1 MLIAA
6 LFVQVVGSFPPPAN
20 PPRVTAVRTERA
32 ISIDGRLD
40 EPVWQQAP
48 AASGWRKINVAEGT
62 AASTPT
68 DVRVA
73 YDAQHVYLAFIAYD
87 SMRATPPRVRNM
99 QRDFVFAEND
109 VVSVV
114 FDPFRDQRSGQI
126 FQVTPAGNQRDS
138 QLLVGQGIDQDW
150 DVPWRVRTSVTD
162 SAWIA
167 ELAIPWSSLRY
178 PDGAETWGVN
188 FYRGLR
194 RKNEVTAWSPVP
206 RGLSFART
214 DYAGLLDGIA
224 PPRART
230 PVQWQPYVRTRV
242 GRFGVP
248 SAALTASDAGGE
260 VKWQPSAGTVVD
272 LTVNTDFAQAEV
284 DRQVVNLTRFSP
296 FFPERRQFFLENRA
310 LFAAGVAGRIQPFF
324 SRSIGRSEDG
334 TPVPL
339 AFGAR
344 FIRRTSAVN
353 TGMLVV
359 RQGRDG
365 PTALSDVAVVR
376 STVNRGA
383 RTRFGAMLVGR
394 RDAVDDSPVRVHG
407 TAVIDAFSQLTP
419 TFGVNASASMTQRS
433 LADGNGMAGNVS
445 FTQAGTALFADL
457 SAEVVGR
464 HYRPEA
470 GFVARQDYTQVN
482 TSEFFA
488 LRPSWLPDAIRSYAP
503 SMTASMIHRASTR
516 EFQEAHIDVRPLSVQ
531 WQSAASASV
540 GVDINWQRLDVPFTL
555 VPGIQVPVGDYA
567 YTRATAAVASNP
579 ASALAWSVAGSAG
592 RYFDGILV
600 RAEGSA
606 TWTPDPRVAI
616 RLSYTPNQFRD
627 YGDSSARAT
636 THLVA
641 PELRLA
647 VNPRIQLTSFYQFNS
662 AVRQG
667 SLNVRGAWEFA
678 PLSFVYVVWNS
689 RRPID
694 GLQAA
699 RRTVAADQLTVKV
712 TYLFRR

>member
-6 LFVQVVGSFPPPAN
+6 LLLQVTGGFPPPTD
-20 PPRVTAVRTERA
+20 PLRVTAVRTRTA
-32 ISIDGRLD
+32 MVIDGRLD
-40 EPVWQQAP
+40 EPVWQQATP
-48 AASGWRKINVAEGT
+48 ATGWRKNNVDQGAP
-62 AASTPT
+62 ASAPT

-73 YDAQHVYLAFIAYD
+73 YDAQYIYVAFVARD
-87 SMRATPPRVRNM
+87 SVGVEPPRVRNL
-99 QRDFVFAEND
+99 QRDFRFDEND

-138 QLLVGQGIDQDW
+138 QLLVGQGIDQEW
-150 DVPWRVRTSVTD
+150 DVPWRARTTVSD
-162 SAWIA
+162 SGWTA

-178 PDGAETWGVN
+178 PDGARTWGVN

-194 RKNEVTAWSPVP
+194 RKNEVTTWSPVP

-214 DYAGLLDGIA
+214 DYAGLLDGLE

-230 PVQWQPYVRTRV
+230 PVQLQPYVRTRV

-248 SAALTASDAGGE
+248 GAAQTAGDAGGE

-324 SRSIGRSEDG
+324 SRSIGRGEDG
-334 TPVPL
+334 TPVPI

-344 FIRRTSAVN
+344 FIRRTSRAN
-353 TGMLVV
+353 SGMLFV
-359 RQGRDG
+359 RQGRG
-365 PTALSDVAVVR
+365 GALASSDVGVAR
-376 STVNRGA
+376 GTVNLGA
-383 RTRFGAMLVGR
+383 QTRLGAMIVGR
-394 RDAVDDSPVRVHG
+394 RDAVDGTDDRLHG
-407 TAVIDAFSQLTP
+407 TAVVDAFSQLTP
-419 TFGVNASASMTQRS
+419 TLGVAASVSATQRS
-433 LADGNGMAGNVS
+433 LAGGNGVASNVS
-445 FTQAGTALFADL
+445 ITQAGRSLYTDL
-457 SAEVVGR
+457 TAEVVGK
-464 HYRPEA
+464 HYQPEA
-470 GFVARQDYTQVN
+470 GFVARQDYGQVA
-482 TSEFFA
+482 TSSFFD
-488 LRPSWLPDAIRSYAP
+488 LRPSWLPASVRSYSP
-503 SMTASMIHRASTR
+503 TMTANLIHRASTR
-516 EFQEAHIDVRPLSVQ
+516 EFQEAHVAVSPLAVQ
-531 WQSAASASV
+531 WQSAASASL
-540 GVDINWQRLDVPFTL
+540 GVDVNWQRLDVPFTL
-555 VPGIQVPVGDYA
+555 VPGIQAPAGDYA
-567 YTRATAAVASNP
+567 FTRATASLGSNP
-579 ASALAWSVAGSAG
+579 AGVLAWSLSGSAG
-592 RYFDGILV
+592 RYFDGALV
-600 RAEGSA
+600 RAEGAA

-616 RLSYTPNQFRD
+616 RLSYTPNQLRG

-647 VNPRIQLTSFYQFNS
+647 INPRIQLTGFYQYNT

-678 PLSFVYVVWNS
+678 PLSFLYVVWNN
-689 RRPID
+689 RRQID
-694 GLQAA
+694 GLLAA
-699 RRTVAADQLTVKV
+699 RGSVPADQLTIKAA
-712 TYLFRR
+712 YLFRR